1 MKKQTLFLILV
12 LVLCSCAGSSM
23 KELKSAEQAL
33 ESSPVEAGRILDNVN
48 PENLSGRQAALYGL
62 LRTRVDYITGKDIES
77 DSLAR
82 IATDYWG
89 SRRKGR
95 YNAMSW
101 TALGFAYSSMERD
114 AEAIFTLLKAKELY
128 KDTLSRDYADVV
140 SLLGRHF
147 LRRGLYEEAE
157 NAFSESRILYHN
169 LGDKRLES
177 FSEYNLGKVYFEQKD
192 YRKAQGIMERKL
204 TDINLEPAYRNN
216 CNLYM
221 AHILNGIYNME
232 KAREE
237 LNYVNAYIAR
247 CNNDEDLSAGYA
259 MKGIALYY
267 LHENDSSFIY
277 LERAHRLSNDLPTKI
292 FAVKGLEQVATQ
304 VRQFQA
310 AWNAEMLNKQY
321 QQELDALSNESEIT
335 QIRLQYNDEI
345 QQHKFKARMS
355 RLVLYIILLLIV
367 FIAAIVIF
375 NIQRDRRREAYYLK
389 KYDDQIQKQIEEKT
403 NSDGNR
409 LLEACDA
416 FRTGI
421 AFNLVNDIA
430 MQHRS
435 FRQEERDVVVHDI
448 NLYFAS
454 PIALLR
460 AEMGKVSQQEINL
473 IFCTLLGFD
482 QEMTADIMC
491 TSRSNLRSIKSRLK
505 SKISADT
512 FSLYFKE

>member
-1 MKKQTLFLILV
+1 MKKQTLFLLV
-12 LVLCSCAGSSM
+12 LLVLCSCTGSNM

-33 ESSPVEAGRILDNVN
+33 NDSAVEAGRILDNIN
-48 PENLSGRQAALYGL
+48 PENLRGRQAALYGL
-62 LRTRVDYITGKDIES
+62 LRTRVDYITGKEIES
-77 DSLAR
+77 DSLVK

-89 SRRKGR
+89 SRRKGH
-95 YNAMSW
+95 YTSMSW
-101 TALGFAYSSMERD
+101 MTLGCAYSSMNKD
-114 AEAIFTLLKAKELY
+114 AEAIFSLLKAKELF
-128 KDTLSRDYADVV
+128 KDTLTYDYANTV

-147 LRRGLYEEAE
+147 LRRQLYDEAAD
-157 NAFSESRILYHN
+157 AFSESRRLFHN
-169 LGDKRLES
+169 LGDCRLES

-192 YRKAQGIMERKL
+192 YRKARVIIEKML
-204 TDINLEPAYRNN
+204 TDKCLEAAYRNS

-221 AHILNGIYNME
+221 AHILNGISGKE
-232 KAREE
+232 ASREE
-237 LNYVNAYIAR
+237 LDYVNAYLAG

-277 LERAHRLSNDLPTKI
+277 LERAHRLSNDLSTKI
-292 FAVKGLEQVATQ
+292 FAVKGLEWVATLM
-304 VRQFQA
+304 RQYQA
-310 AWNAEMLNKQY
+310 AWNAEILNKQY
-321 QQELDALSNESEIT
+321 QEELNALSNESEIT

-345 QQHKFKARMS
+345 QEHKFKSRIS
-355 RLVLYIILLLIV
+355 RLVLYGVLLLIV

-375 NIQRDRRREAYYLK
+375 NIQRDRKREAYYIK
-389 KYDDQIQKQIEEKT
+389 KYDDLIQKQIEEKS

-409 LLEACDA
+409 LMEACDA

-430 MQHRS
+430 MQRRS
-435 FRQEERDVVVHDI
+435 FKQEERDVVVHDI

-454 PIALLR
+454 PIAMLR

-482 QEMTADIMC
+482 QDMTADIMC

-505 SKISADT
+505 SKISGET